1 MKRKILRNKRKKIT
15 GYIETDYKGRK
26 ILRDKERHIIGYY
39 YPKINKTLDT
49 FHNDV
54 GEGDVLI
61 SMVPKK

>member
-1 MKRKILRNKRKKIT
+1 MKKKILRDKKRKII
-15 GYIETDYKGRK
+15 GYIETD
-26 ILRDKERHIIGYY
+26 DKERHIIGYY

-61 SMVPKK
+61 TMIAKK

>member
-1 MKRKILRNKRKKIT
+1 MKKKILRDKKRKII
-15 GYIETDYKGRK
+15 GYIETDNKGRK

-61 SMVPKK
+61 TMIAKK

>member
-1 MKRKILRNKRKKIT
+1 MKKEILRDKNRKII

-39 YPKINKTLDT
+39 YPKLNKTLDT

-61 SMVPKK
+61 TMIAKK